1 LGREP
6 AQAGTP
12 SGGFYSDGN
21 NDDLLIDAT
30 AIRPDSARDGGGAI
44 FCVVDNGTG
53 APTVE
58 NSNLHGTPSSEFQ
71 NAPGIFDSLDGH
83 DVQPTAIDSALS

>member
-1 LGREP
+1 MG
-6 AQAGTP
+6 QAR
-12 SGGFYSDGN
+12 
-21 NDDLLIDAT
+21 
-30 AIRPDSARDGGGAI
+30 RP
-44 FCVVDNGTG
+44 
-53 APTVE
+53 VE